1 MNLSPKR
8 TTCSATVL
16 SANKADR
23 SALVNFRSSPPLPN
37 NVFRSKSMRQRN
49 EVFANLDSEQII
61 STLEACSLEDKQE
74 FTEDES
80 ARIEYCRSLVEQQGK
95 TYKQA
100 AAQFRKQDK
109 LKASGDAQANTN
121 ALEISELL
129 AKASEQVGA
138 RISLIEA
145 GKFLSACDL
154 PDKEQYDS
162 QECDRFVEACTLIK
176 QQGKTY
182 EEVAAHFG
190 ITQQSKV
197 NAHRTVL
204 EEVRQLLS
212 QPAFSQAEQIREALP
227 QMAVEQLEEIKALF
241 WQMTAQRLRQ
251 YVDSGQ
257 LEAEIRTAS
266 KSVLATNSGNSLG
279 LLNPSSS
286 PNQKRLPG

>member
-1 MNLSPKR
+1 MYQKHELFGELSSEDIAETLKA
-8 TTCSATVL
+8 CAL
-16 SANKADR
+16 EQKDEYMEDEADR
-23 SALVNFRSSPPLPN
+23 FREC
-37 NVFRSKSMRQRN
+37 RAR
-49 EVFANLDSEQII
+49 
-61 STLEACSLEDKQE
+61 LE
-74 FTEDES
+74 
-80 ARIEYCRSLVEQQGK
+80 QGK

-109 LKASGDAQANTN
+109 LKQTGDAQPDTN
-121 ALEISELL
+121 ALEMSELL
-129 AKASEQVGA
+129 TLAGEQTGT

-145 GKFLSACDL
+145 GKILTACGL
-154 PDKEQYDS
+154 PDKEEYTGT
-162 QECDRFVEACTLIK
+162 ECEVFLEACTLIK
-176 QQGKTY
+176 QENKTY

-190 ITQQSKV
+190 VAQQSKSIAH
-197 NAHRTVL
+197 NAVL

-212 QPAFSQAEQIREALP
+212 QPAFSQAEEIRTALP

-266 KSVLATNSGNSLG
+266 KSVLATSSGNSLG